1 MSLTSAARDARRG
14 GAARARLLRLWS
26 LRLPSADEV
35 ADTAVVD
42 AALVDPQSF
51 SSRLPATVRGGRWAL
66 EGWGVLA
73 VVAVAVF
80 GLLLAAWFGWRGSA
94 SMAPA
99 GRATLLASGVSVA
112 ASATS
117 STDRASPSPSVSF
130 VVVDVAGKVRRPGL
144 VRLPVGSRVADA
156 LAAAGGVLP
165 RVDLTSI
172 NLAALVSDGE
182 QVVVGVVGAVG
193 AGSGLQDPAGQA
205 MAAAGEPLGL
215 DLNAASLEQLETL
228 PGVGPVLAQRI
239 IDWRLAHGHFS
250 DVGELRE
257 VGGIGERK
265 FVEIEPKVRV

>member
-193 AGSGLQDPAGQA
+193 AGSGG
-205 MAAAGEPLGL
+205 AAGSGGPGNGGGGGAAGPL

-239 IDWRLAHGHFS
+239 IDWRLAHGRFS

-257 VGGIGERK
+257 VGGIGE
-265 FVEIEPKVRV
+265 PM